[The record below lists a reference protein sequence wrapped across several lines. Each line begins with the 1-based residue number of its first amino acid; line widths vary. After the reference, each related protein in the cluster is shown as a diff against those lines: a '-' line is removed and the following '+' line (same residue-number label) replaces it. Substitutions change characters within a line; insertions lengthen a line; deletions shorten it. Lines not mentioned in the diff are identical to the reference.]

1 MMIFRISDIDLYFHV
16 DKEVRIT
23 DNFKPF
29 FNCCSD
35 GENIYDIYIQ
45 ETIDFPLIKG
55 KTLFTGDCY
64 QVIEM
69 KSKLV
74 KVFFEIGHM
83 ENLYAVGFYDFNNK
97 KINIYYK
104 ENGEKHFSEIGNCF
118 YHISW
123 EALLI
128 RQKKMIFHSC
138 CLQTEYGG
146 ILFSGNSGIGK
157 STQGD
162 LWIKYQ
168 NAKMINGD
176 RTILHLESKHVWK
189 GYGSPYAGS
198 SRCYKNE
205 CTDIKVIV
213 FLKQA
218 KDCSIRQLSGIEAYK
233 NIYSQLTINDWDKN
247 YVLKVCDLV
256 EKMINDLKIYELAC
270 TPDKLAVDLLAET
283 LKEDDDERND

>member
-1 MMIFRISDIDLYFHV
+1 MIFQISDIDLNFHL
-16 DKEVRIT
+16 KSGIKIT

-29 FNCCSD
+29 IKKSTN
-35 GENIYDIYIQ
+35 ERRAYEIYIQ
-45 ETIDFPLIKG
+45 ETLDFPVVKG
-55 KTLFTGDCY
+55 ELLFIGDCY
-64 QVIEM
+64 KIVQV
-69 KSKLV
+69 KSRLIKT
-74 KVFFEIGHM
+74 FFEIGHID
-83 ENLYAVGFYDFNNK
+83 EPYAIGFYDFNMK
-97 KINIYYK
+97 KIHIYYK
-104 ENGEKHFSEIGNCF
+104 KDGEKHFSEIGNSF
-118 YHISW
+118 YHIGW

-128 RQKKMIFHSC
+128 HESRMIFHSC

-157 STQGD
+157 STQGE
-162 LWIKYQ
+162 LWIRYQ
-168 NAKMINGD
+168 NANMINGD
-176 RTILHLESKHVWK
+176 RTILHLDNKHVWK

-205 CTDIKVIV
+205 CTDIKAIV

-256 EKMINDLKIYELAC
+256 EKLINDVKIYELAC

-283 LKEDDDERND
+283 LKEDDYERND